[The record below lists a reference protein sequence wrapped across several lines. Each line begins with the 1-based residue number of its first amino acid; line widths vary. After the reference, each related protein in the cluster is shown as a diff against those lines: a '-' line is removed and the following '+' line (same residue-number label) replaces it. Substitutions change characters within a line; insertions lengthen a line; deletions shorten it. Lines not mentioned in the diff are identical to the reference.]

1 MILFIAGP
9 QGSGKGTQAKLLV
22 ERFGLLHIE
31 VGNLLREKAEE
42 DSSLGEKIAFYINKG
57 AMVPDKITFFLVNQ
71 LLTGQNLKK
80 GIIFDGFPRRLTQL
94 FWLEK
99 QLKAKNSSLDHL
111 IYLTL
116 SKKESVRRLSGRR
129 ICPKCNRNYNLVT
142 MPPKND
148 ELCDEC
154 QIPLVSRADETKE
167 AIEKRLLN
175 YQRRTKPM
183 ISYLK
188 EKGKV
193 IEIDGSPSVEK
204 ISAAILKKLP

>member
-1 MILFIAGP
+1 MILLIAGP

-22 ERFGLLHIE
+22 EKFGLVHVE
-31 VGNLLREKAEE
+31 AGDLLREKARGN
-42 DSSLGEKIAFYINKG
+42 SSLGKAIASYINKG
-57 AMVPDKITFFLVNQ
+57 AMVPDKITFSLVDQ
-71 LLTGQNLKK
+71 LLTSENLKE

-99 QLKAKNSSLDHL
+99 KLKTKNITLDFL

-116 SKKESVRRLSGRR
+116 PRKESVRRLLGRR

-142 MPPKND
+142 MPPKKD
-148 ELCDEC
+148 ELCDIC

-167 AIEKRLLN
+167 TIEKRLLN
-175 YQRRTKPM
+175 YQRRTKPL

-193 IEIDGSPSVEK
+193 IEIDGSPQVEK
-204 ISAAILKKLP
+204 ISAAILHKLQ